1 MIYTHTYRS
10 PAGSIYL
17 AVNRR
22 GAVIRLSYAPIT
34 DLPEGEE
41 TEENKYACGEVEWQL
56 DQYFGGRIRHF
67 DLAVEYDGTGFQRAV
82 WGRLRKLDYGATMT
96 YGQLAQKIGR
106 RDAAQAVGNAV
117 AANPIAIVIPCH
129 RVIPAS
135 GDIGS
140 YARRTLPE
148 ERGSK
153 MKRFLLK
160 LEGAL

>member
-10 PAGSIYL
+10 PAGPIYL

-22 GAVIRLSYAPIT
+22 GAVLRLSYAPIT
-34 DLPEGEE
+34 DLPENEAR
-41 TEENKYACGEVEWQL
+41 EENKYACGEVEWQL
-56 DQYFGGRIRHF
+56 DQYFAGELRHF
-67 DLAVEYDGTGFQRAV
+67 DIAVEYEGTGFQRAV
-82 WGRLRKLDYGATMT
+82 WGRLRKVEYGTTMT
-96 YGQLAQKIGR
+96 YGLLAQKIGR

-117 AANPIAIVIPCH
+117 AANPIAIIIPCH

-135 GDIGS
+135 GNIGS
-140 YARRTLPE
+140 YARRSLPE
-148 ERGSK
+148 ERGNR

>member
-10 PAGSIYL
+10 PAGPIYL

-22 GAVIRLSYAPIT
+22 GAVLRLSYAPIT
-34 DLPEGEE
+34 DLPETEAQ
-41 TEENKYACGEVEWQL
+41 EENKYACGEVEWQL
-56 DQYFGGRIRHF
+56 DRYFAGELRHF
-67 DLAVEYDGTGFQRAV
+67 DIAVEYGGTGFQRAV
-82 WGRLRKLDYGATMT
+82 WGRLRKVEYGTTMT
-96 YGQLAQKIGR
+96 YGLLAQKIGR

-117 AANPIAIVIPCH
+117 AANPIAIIIPCH

-140 YARRTLPE
+140 YARRSLPE
-148 ERGSK
+148 ERGNR

-160 LEGAL
+160 LEGAI

>member
-1 MIYTHTYRS
+1 M
-10 PAGSIYL
+10 
-17 AVNRR
+17 
-22 GAVIRLSYAPIT
+22 RLSYAPIT
-34 DLPEGEE
+34 DLPENEA

-56 DQYFGGRIRHF
+56 DQYFAGEIRSF

-82 WGRLRKLDYGATMT
+82 WGRLRKVDYGTTMT
-96 YGQLAQKIGR
+96 YGLLAQKIGR

-117 AANPIAIVIPCH
+117 AANPIAIIIPCH

-140 YARRTLPE
+140 YARRSLPE
-148 ERGSK
+148 ERGNR

-160 LEGAL
+160 LEGAI